1 MDSADEAKQAPIIS
15 LGEQLSTARRDA
27 NLSIEDVE
35 GVLHISSDMLRDIES
50 DSVDCQINPLFT
62 KGYIKSYATLLKLNK
77 DEILNLYAQQYNEQQ
92 FPKKMQTFSNRAKL
106 KEHNN
111 YLNYASGLMVLL
123 LIATM
128 VGWWYQQSTSTDVVF
143 TAELAESVIQDVP
156 LAPIA
161 SQTESLDQPQLAQAL
176 FTFSQD
182 CWIKVTDAN
191 KETIA
196 LGIKKKGTTLQ
207 LTGVAPFIVNLGA
220 ANAVSITYLGEEL
233 DISSYING
241 NTALFN
247 VPLEK

>member
-1 MDSADEAKQAPIIS
+1 MSSAKEEDKGRDIS
-15 LGEQLSTARRDA
+15 LGKKLSAARINA
-27 NLSIEDVE
+27 NLSISDVE

-50 DSVDCQINPLFT
+50 DSIDCQINPLFT
-62 KGYIKSYATLLKLNK
+62 KGYIKSYAALLKLNK
-77 DEILNLYAQQYNEQQ
+77 DEVLSLYAQQYNEHQS
-92 FPKKMQTFSNRAKL
+92 PKKMQTFSNRAKL

-123 LIATM
+123 LVATM
-128 VGWWYQQSTSTDVVF
+128 VGWWYQQSATPDVISTSEIAIQQGAPLV
-143 TAELAESVIQDVP
+143 AISSQSES
-156 LAPIA
+156 
-161 SQTESLDQPQLAQAL
+161 SDQPQLAHAL

-196 LGIKKKGTTLQ
+196 LGIKKKGTALQ

-220 ANAVSITYLGEEL
+220 ANAVRVTYLGEEL